1 MATFKIGNTIRLTAT
16 FKNFAGVLADSTTS
30 VVITFYDRDLNQV
43 DQVTIPGGAT
53 NNPSTGF
60 YLYDYTIPSDSP
72 SSVIFEF
79 AGTVDTVPIVGR
91 ARYSVRFV

>member
-1 MATFKIGNTIRLTAT
+1 MATFKTGNAIRLTAT

-30 VVITFYDRDLNQV
+30 VLITFYDRDHVQV
-43 DQVTIPGGAT
+43 DQVTIPGGPT

-79 AGTVDTVPIVGR
+79 SGTVDGSPALGR